1 MATRASLPDIV
12 RNILLL
18 RTVVATLGERTTP
31 PWWRTQFFTEFG
43 ARALT
48 RVFPRTAASAALS
61 SVLIAAREDHDKRI
75 GIGSRYHLFRLP
87 ASIEHAAILLMSEE
101 AFSAQTAAT
110 VSKGQGDL
118 IHELAT
124 MAHDR
129 KERFAEGPIRLGSSA
144 SIAEV
149 AGIEG
154 LAAHYGH
161 SFQTSRRAFPYF
173 DDGEGGA

>member
-1 MATRASLPDIV
+1 MAIGAGLTENI
-12 RNILLL
+12 RNILQL
-18 RTVVATLGERTTP
+18 RRIVATLGERTTP
-31 PWWRTQFFTEFG
+31 PWWRTQFFSEFG
-43 ARALT
+43 VRALT
-48 RVFPRTAASAALS
+48 RVFPRTAASAALN

-75 GIGSRYHLFRLP
+75 GIGGRYHLFRLP
-87 ASIEHAAILLMSEE
+87 ASIERAAILLMSEE
-101 AFSAQTAAT
+101 TFAVQTSAT
-110 VSKGQGDL
+110 VSKGEEDL

-124 MAHDR
+124 MARGR
-129 KERFAEGPIRLGSSA
+129 KEPPAEGPIRLGPSA

-154 LAAHYGH
+154 LAAHYGY

>member
-1 MATRASLPDIV
+1 MATRADLPDKI

-18 RTVVATLGERTTP
+18 RTLVATLGERTSP

-43 ARALT
+43 VRALT
-48 RVFPRTAASAALS
+48 RVFPRTAASAALN

-75 GIGSRYHLFRLP
+75 GIGRRYHLFRLP

-101 AFSAQTAAT
+101 AFAEQTATT
-110 VSKGQGDL
+110 VSKGQDDL

-124 MAHDR
+124 MTHGR
-129 KERFAEGPIRLGSSA
+129 KETPAEGPIRLGSSG

-154 LAAHYGH
+154 LAAHYGL

-173 DDGEGGA
+173 DDGEAGA